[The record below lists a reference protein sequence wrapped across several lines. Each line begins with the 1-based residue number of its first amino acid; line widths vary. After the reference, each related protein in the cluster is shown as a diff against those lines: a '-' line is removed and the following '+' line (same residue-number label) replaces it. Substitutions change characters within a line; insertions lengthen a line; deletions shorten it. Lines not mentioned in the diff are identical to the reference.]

1 VRHDTRLARML
12 HVLVHMHLLGGTET
26 SETIALMLQTNAVVV
41 RRVMGRLR
49 DSGLVTSTGG
59 RGGGWRL
66 ARAAEMITARDVF
79 EALESEN
86 VFAIGASADHPHCPV
101 ERAVN
106 AKLEIALDSAQQTLL
121 ESLGGTTLEELAR
134 AVSKSAT

>member
-1 VRHDTRLARML
+1 M
-12 HVLVHMHLLGGTET
+12 HMLGGTET

-66 ARAAEMITARDVF
+66 ACAAEMITARDVF
-79 EALESEN
+79 EALESES

-106 AKLEIALDSAQQTLL
+106 VKLAIALDSAQQKLL
-121 ESLGGTTLEELAR
+121 ENLGGTTLEELAR
-134 AVSKSAT
+134 AVSKSDP